1 MFRRLAAGA
10 ALAAALIGGVAAVR
24 GRVAPSDPVIYLP
37 HEKVAAAFAKGGPLL
52 ETSAYKIQAARRD
65 KDGQAEVHA
74 RDTDI
79 FYVVEG
85 TATFVTGGETV
96 NGKETAPGEIRG
108 DSIKGG
114 ESRRL
119 SKGDVI
125 VVPNGV
131 PHLFREVQP
140 GFLYYVVKVTNAQA
154 KP

>member
-1 MFRRLAAGA
+1 MIKRIAAGA
-10 ALAAALIGGVAAVR
+10 ALAAALVGGIAA
-24 GRVAPSDPVIYLP
+24 GRARLAPSDHVIYLP
-37 HEKVAAAFAKGGPLL
+37 NEKVAAAFAKGGPLL
-52 ETSAYKIQAARRD
+52 ETSAYKILAGRRD

-79 FYVVEG
+79 IYVVEG
-85 TATFVTGGETV
+85 TATFVTGGETI
-96 NGKETAPGEIRG
+96 NGKETGAGEIRG

-140 GFLYYVVKVTNAQA
+140 GFLYYVVKVTG
-154 KP
+154 P

>member
-1 MFRRLAAGA
+1 MIKKFAAGA
-10 ALAAALIGGVAAVR
+10 ALAAACIGGVAAVR
-24 GRVAPSDPVIYLP
+24 GLAPSDPVIYFP
-37 HEKVAAAFAKGGPLL
+37 NEKVMAAFAKGAPLL
-52 ETSAYKIQAARRD
+52 EKDAYKILAARRD

-74 RDTDI
+74 RDTDVI
-79 FYVVEG
+79 YVVEG
-85 TATFVTGGETV
+85 SATFVTGGETV
-96 NGKETAPGEIRG
+96 NGKETAAGEIRG

-140 GFLYYVVKVTNAQA
+140 GFLYYVVKVTNMQT

>member
-1 MFRRLAAGA
+1 MIKRIAAGA
-10 ALAAALIGGVAAVR
+10 ALAAAFIGGVAAVR
-24 GRVAPSDPVIYLP
+24 GLAPSDPVIYLP
-37 HEKVAAAFAKGGPLL
+37 NEKVAAAFAKGVPLL
-52 ETSAYKIQAARRD
+52 ETGGYKILAARRD
-65 KDGQAEVHA
+65 KDGQVEVHA

-79 FYVVEG
+79 IYVVEG

-96 NGKETAPGEIRG
+96 NGKETAAGEIRG

-114 ESRRL
+114 EPRRL

-140 GFLYYVVKVTNAQA
+140 GFLYYVVKVT